1 MDLTPVPAAGR
12 QIIERY
18 APGGF
23 RVSGVSSVFV
33 AHAVGLQN
41 LVGPSEVSLDVNDVF
56 PRNVLLDFGT
66 VSSWWGEFN
75 RGDLRGAN
83 R

>member
-1 MDLTPVPAAGR
+1 M
-12 QIIERY
+12 
-18 APGGF
+18 
-23 RVSGVSSVFV
+23 SGVSSVFV

-56 PRNVLLDFGT
+56 PRNVLVNLGA
-66 VSSWWGEFN
+66 VSSRWGEFN
-75 RGDLRGAN
+75 RGDLRSAN